1 VYNYSL
7 LAGNATALLQKFGK
21 QYTFTRTT
29 NGAYSPATGTASQTT
44 ATFDKYAC
52 VFDYTT
58 NERATQS
65 IEQNDRRLLAEGHA
79 YEVGDTVSIASEI
92 FRVISV
98 SEIKPSD
105 VVVACNLQ
113 IRK

>member
-29 NGAYSPATGTASQTT
+29 NGAYSPSTGTTSQTT

-58 NERATQS
+58 NERAAQS